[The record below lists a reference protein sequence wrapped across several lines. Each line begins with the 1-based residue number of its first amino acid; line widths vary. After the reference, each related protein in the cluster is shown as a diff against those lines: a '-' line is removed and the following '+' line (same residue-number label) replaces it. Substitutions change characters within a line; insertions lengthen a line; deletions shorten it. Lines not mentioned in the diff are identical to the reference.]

1 MRRVRNGEVTGR
13 RARNWRSGRLIDAEK
28 ASGLGAAQQLIPL
41 FLPPAASGTDGL
53 NRIFTR
59 RTKTAPGIRAAIHC
73 LSLFAGFTEPSGLRC
88 TLSNMRMRQ

>member
-1 MRRVRNGEVTGR
+1 M
-13 RARNWRSGRLIDAEK
+13 
-28 ASGLGAAQQLIPL
+28 PL
-41 FLPPAASGTDGL
+41 AASGTDGL

-73 LSLFAGFTEPSGLRC
+73 LSPFAGFTEPSGPRC